1 MKQKEYKCV
10 GVWHDKCRLYY
21 DGKHNELFVLTPNF
35 RITQAP
41 RRISNQLAN
50 WCKHMIEEYL
60 KD

>member
-1 MKQKEYKCV
+1 MKQKAYKCV
-10 GVWHDKCRLYY
+10 GVWHDKYRLYY
-21 DGKHNELFVLTPNF
+21 DGKHNEFFVLTPNF

-41 RRISNQLAN
+41 SRISNQLAD